1 MDVVSILYG
10 PMPTQ
15 PFGWFKKP
23 ITKAEEMKGL
33 KFRTVG
39 LAVDVCTRTWAPR

>member
-1 MDVVSILYG
+1 MNMDVVSYLYG

-23 ITKAEEMKGL
+23 ISNVAQLKGL

-39 LAVDVCTRTWAPR
+39 LAVAM